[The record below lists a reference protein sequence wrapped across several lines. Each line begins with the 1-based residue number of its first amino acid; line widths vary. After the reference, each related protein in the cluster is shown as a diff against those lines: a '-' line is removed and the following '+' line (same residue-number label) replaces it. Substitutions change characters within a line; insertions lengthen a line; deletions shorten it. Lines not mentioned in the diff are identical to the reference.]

1 MIYRKPFY
9 TYMAK
14 RAMLSRV
21 RDTVGRL
28 GMEERFFANFLDLQ
42 KVSLD
47 IDYSEM
53 ETLLAAERVKSI
65 NFLNAALKG
74 EEYV

>member
-1 MIYRKPFY
+1 MIYRRPFY

-28 GMEERFFANFLDLQ
+28 GMEGQFFRDFRDFQ
-42 KVSLD
+42 KISLE
-47 IDYSEM
+47 IDYRGM
-53 ETLLAAERVKSI
+53 EDRLLREKAGSLK
-65 NFLNAALKG
+65 FLSSVL
-74 EEYV
+74 EET